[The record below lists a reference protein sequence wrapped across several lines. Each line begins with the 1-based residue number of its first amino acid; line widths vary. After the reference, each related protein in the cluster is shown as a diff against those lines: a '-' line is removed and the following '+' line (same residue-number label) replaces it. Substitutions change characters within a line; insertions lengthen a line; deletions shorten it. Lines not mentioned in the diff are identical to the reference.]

1 VLLSKLVNR
10 NLDTATPNRIRQIDL
25 LRAVSIWVVV
35 FGHILMGVVVWQ
47 PELAITNLLAVL
59 PSLQFLSWILQV
71 MPVFFMA
78 GAAANQISYSSAR
91 KKQMPYPIWVFNR
104 FSRLLSPMFWY
115 LLIIILL
122 SAVIGNFLP
131 EDDLRV
137 FLNLATQLL
146 WFLGIY
152 LAMTALTPLVDWLK
166 SRPVLVWSLL
176 AGVAVVDLMRLQGN
190 TPVGLLNFLAGW
202 IFISVV
208 GARLPAE
215 LQVRV
220 PKNSHIGFVLLAE
233 LLLVAF
239 LPYPLS
245 LVGLPGEPF
254 SNMAPPSLLLVLH
267 GYLFYLLW
275 LKFSSQLE
283 RLANRP
289 RIWRFTL
296 FTNLSAM
303 TVYLWH
309 LPIIMSTHLFLNLI
323 GIEFSVSQTSNDSFE
338 ISAFYAVELFC
349 FSALVAVLVYGFAQ
363 VAWPLEQM
371 KVAVPKPFSNHQMRL
386 SKALAVVGTTALS
399 IGTLLFSV
407 VGPAGFPNATGS
419 FSFLSWSNGMAV
431 ALLAVGSIAIWG
443 GAKSAPPQIS

>member
-1 VLLSKLVNR
+1 MLLSKLVKR

-47 PELAITNLLAVL
+47 PELAITNLLSVL

-91 KKQMPYPIWVFNR
+91 KKQMTYPIWVFNR

-115 LLIIILL
+115 LVIIILL
-122 SAVIGNFLP
+122 SVVIGNFLP

-137 FLNLATQLL
+137 FLNLSTQLL

-166 SRPVLVWSLL
+166 GRSVLIWSLL
-176 AGVAVVDLMRLQGN
+176 AAVAVVDLMRLQGN

-208 GARLPAE
+208 GARLPTE
-215 LQVRV
+215 LEVRV
-220 PKNSHIGFVLLAE
+220 PKISTIGLVLFAE
-233 LLLVAF
+233 VLLVAF

-245 LVGLPGEPF
+245 LVGLPGESF

-275 LKFSSQLE
+275 LRFSPRLE
-283 RLANRP
+283 RFAKRP
-289 RIWRFTL
+289 GIWQFTL

-303 TVYLWH
+303 TIYLWH

-323 GIEFSVSQTSNDSFE
+323 GFKFSVSQTSTNRFE
-338 ISAFYAVELFC
+338 ILAFYAIELLC

-363 VAWPLEQM
+363 IAWPLEQM
-371 KVAVPKPFSNHQMRL
+371 KVSAPKPLNAQHLWL
-386 SKALAVVGTTALS
+386 SQNLAVVATATLS
-399 IGTLLFSV
+399 LGTLLFSV

-443 GAKSAPPQIS
+443 GAKLAPPQNS